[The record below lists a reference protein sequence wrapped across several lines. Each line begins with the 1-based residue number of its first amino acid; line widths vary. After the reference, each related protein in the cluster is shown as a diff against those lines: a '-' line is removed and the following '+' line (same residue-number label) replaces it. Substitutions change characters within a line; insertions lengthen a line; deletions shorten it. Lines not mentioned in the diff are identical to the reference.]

1 MGHMRPG
8 GATRRD
14 APGPAGAPAW
24 AWRLALGLALGA
36 LLALAGPAQADLLIE
51 GATTDPQG
59 GAWTSPAGSTHG
71 RTVLLLAG
79 SGFSKGTDRP
89 ADRVTIG
96 GAECAFVDYLSTEAQ
111 LACEAP
117 PAVEA
122 EPDAGGFGDKAS
134 EILVHPGGGGEPVAV
149 QWKYQYREHLCPR
162 LFGVQPQGASPG
174 QSILYWGDFTQK
186 LMEGTGAIAS
196 MDLGAGDPDGPMG
209 ANGRGPLQFRCRKV
223 REEEF
228 RDPGVHPGTAELEDE
243 LAGKWPGNRPAV
255 RYRAP

>member
-36 LLALAGPAQADLLIE
+36 LLALAGPTQADLLIE

-111 LACEAP
+111 LACEPP

-162 LFGVQPQGASPG
+162 LFGVKPQGASPG
-174 QSILYWGDFTQK
+174 QSILYWGDFRCS
-186 LMEGTGAIAS
+186 AAAAS
-196 MDLGAGDPDGPMG
+196 T
-209 ANGRGPLQFRCRKV
+209 
-223 REEEF
+223 
-228 RDPGVHPGTAELEDE
+228 PGG
-243 LAGKWPGNRPAV
+243 RPAASLWCASGSAASAV
-255 RYRAP
+255 FGAAAGIRAPRRQRRRRPGRPRRWQPSAPQ